1 MMPPRMEN
9 WPGASTCQ
17 FFSYPIRES
26 CSASS
31 VSSTVLSISI
41 WMTASAISS
50 NGTCGLISAAKVVT
64 TVTGLPSI
72 SFRSTFIRSATS

>member
-1 MMPPRMEN
+1 M
-9 WPGASTCQ
+9 
-17 FFSYPIRES
+17 
-26 CSASS
+26 
-31 VSSTVLSISI
+31 